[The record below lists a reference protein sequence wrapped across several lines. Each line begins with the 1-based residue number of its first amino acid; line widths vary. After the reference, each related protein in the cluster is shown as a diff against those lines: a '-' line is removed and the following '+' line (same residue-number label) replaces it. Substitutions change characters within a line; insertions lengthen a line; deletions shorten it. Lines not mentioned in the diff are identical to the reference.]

1 MCSNISEHVKMC
13 TCQLLGELFKKLLF
27 MSPVTLTAA
36 NQILS
41 TYFEI
46 RSDLYLLMTPVLC
59 PCFLNKADKV
69 GERELPDQV
78 GRAVFLSAA
87 CWASTLTGSI
97 SQHQVQMISQTLDLS
112 LYISKY
118 VPNFRGC

>member
-1 MCSNISEHVKMC
+1 
-13 TCQLLGELFKKLLF
+13 

-46 RSDLYLLMTPVLC
+46 RSDLCLLMTPVLC

-69 GERELPDQV
+69 GERKLPDHV
-78 GRAVFLSAA
+78 RRAVVLSAA
-87 CWASTLTGSI
+87 CWGFHIHRQHQSTLS
-97 SQHQVQMISQTLDLS
+97 SDDVVFHKALKQTLDLRFTS
-112 LYISKY
+112 QSM
-118 VPNFRGC
+118 CQT